1 MGSNRYDEKKF
12 AMGKR
17 MEKKFTEIY
26 IRANPTRESNQ

>member
-1 MGSNRYDEKKF
+1 MMKKEY

-26 IRANPTRESNQ
+26 KKANPTRESNQ